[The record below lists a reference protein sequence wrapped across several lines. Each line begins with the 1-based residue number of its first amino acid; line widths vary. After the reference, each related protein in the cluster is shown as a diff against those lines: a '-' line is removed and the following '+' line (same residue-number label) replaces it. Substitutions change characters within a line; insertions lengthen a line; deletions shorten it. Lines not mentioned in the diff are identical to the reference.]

1 MILAFDTTG
10 KRAGICLYK
19 SDVDFVLRESK
30 EELHHLTEL
39 IPMLDKLLSDEG
51 VSLSEIE
58 AFAVSSGPGSFTGI
72 RIGIST
78 VRALAQVREIAGRA
92 RNDKDSTDDLMGSN
106 DAAAVIPVQAGISDY
121 TDASTVGSVISVP
134 TLETFAFND
143 VIPGA
148 VPESMTSGNIICP
161 LFDARRSQVY
171 AGAYTLKLVDGHP
184 SINTLVEGGA
194 YNLDDFFEKFTA
206 AVSKFPETSSVKFYG
221 DGAEA
226 FAGGYK
232 GSSSIADTQY
242 RDQSALSTV
251 RWATLFGEK
260 IPYANLEPV
269 YMRQAEAQ
277 RKLDAGI
284 IKPRG

>member
-39 IPMLDKLLSDEG
+39 IPMLDKLLTGEG
-51 VSLSEIE
+51 VGLSEIE

-78 VRALAQVREIAGRA
+78 VRALAQEREIAGQA
-92 RNDKDSTDDLMGSN
+92 RND
-106 DAAAVIPVQAGISDY
+106 AVGAIPAQAGISDY
-121 TDASTVGSVISVP
+121 TDVSTVGSVISVP
-134 TLETFAFND
+134 TLETFVFND

-148 VPESMTSGNIICP
+148 VPESMTSGTIICP

-171 AGAYTLKLVDGHP
+171 AGAYTLASTDGLP

-194 YNLDDFFEKFTA
+194 YNPDDFFAQLTE
-206 AVSKFPETSSVKFYG
+206 AVSKFPEISSVKFYG
-221 DGAEA
+221 DGAET
-226 FAGGYK
+226 FTGGYK

-242 RDQSALSTV
+242 RYQSALSTA
-251 RWATLFGEK
+251 RWAALFGEK
-260 IPYANLEPV
+260 IHYTKLEPV

-284 IKPRG
+284 IKPRA

>member
-10 KRAGICLYK
+10 KRAGICLYR
-19 SDVDFVLRESK
+19 SEANFVLRESK

-51 VSLSEIE
+51 VRLSEIE

-78 VRALAQVREIAGRA
+78 VRALAQA
-92 RNDKDSTDDLMGSN
+92 T
-106 DAAAVIPVQAGISDY
+106 VIPAQAGI
-121 TDASTVGSVISVP
+121 SVISVP
-134 TLETFAFND
+134 TLETFVFNN
-143 VIPGA
+143 VILGE
-148 VPESMTSGNIICP
+148 VPESITNSTIICP
-161 LFDARRSQVY
+161 LFDARRNQVY
-171 AGAYTLKLVDGHP
+171 AGAYTLSSIDGHP
-184 SINTLVEGGA
+184 AINTLVEGGA
-194 YNLDDFFEKFTA
+194 YNPDDFFVRLTEA
-206 AVSKFPETSSVKFYG
+206 ISKSHESPSVRFYG
-221 DGAEA
+221 DGAET

-232 GSSSIADTQY
+232 DSSSIADTQY
-242 RDQSALSTV
+242 RYQSALSTA

-260 IPYANLEPV
+260 IPYTKLEPV

-284 IKPRG
+284 IKPRD